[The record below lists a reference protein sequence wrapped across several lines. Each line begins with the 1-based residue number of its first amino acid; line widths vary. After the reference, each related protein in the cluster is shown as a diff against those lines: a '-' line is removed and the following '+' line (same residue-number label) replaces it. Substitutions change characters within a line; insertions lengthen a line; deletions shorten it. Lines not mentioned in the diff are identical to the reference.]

1 MKKLG
6 KSPKNITKAGKILKA
21 FNLSIAIS
29 LATVFA
35 LPQKSFSQTTN
46 HKNNYSQHIIKIS
59 VSDYQKILLERDK
72 NIQQQL
78 DKWGA
83 KESTKEYL
91 ERTQKEIFLNS
102 YKNNKNMLRN
112 NIDKIGTI
120 LQNKYGYKNIKDPV
134 EILNTA
140 IGEIANSGEIEG
152 LNTYTRNIKINSID
166 INTINAIGFI
176 EAQNKGE
183 ISFNPSAIG
192 VLSIIEKILEKAKP
206 TLNYIKEEGKT
217 KSEKGKVEN
226 ESGKKF
232 IIEDK
237 KVKTDTQKQTTQEDA
252 GIINLDEEIK
262 DIEKI
267 KPDSK
272 KQISPKEKDL
282 VKEKSATIVE
292 KDEKKSDGN
301 INLDD
306 DVIINLDK
314 GEKKEKVIT
323 NKEMSDLLDNEEE
336 MEKYDYQKKL
346 EEIYEHADETVKEEI
361 KEQIRNGDLNKEDKD
376 INLDEE
382 INEKL
387 IEKTEEIED
396 IVDIESPSPEESMDM
411 FVDYNF
417 QKNLAQNLPIQTQK
431 ENLQQLIDENRT
443 VKKFVKELEGVGI
456 NFNKGDDTDVN
467 RTSAILRDI
476 NGNFEYGFD
485 AIDIVKESGV
495 KGAEAVKQI
504 IFLTWAK
511 SIVEND
517 NLKIVE
523 NMSWNKE
530 LLEKNLDNSKLNG
543 VTYQE
548 IINIVNGFKD
558 NELKKVFMYHLL
570 NNDIVLAQRVMGME
584 LDCDSRY
591 PEYRAGNKLGRTEI
605 NKIKK
610 HGESRRYMEQNEI
623 MANPGIPQDVKAT
636 YMKFVN
642 KELNNKGKQYS
653 ILSKTDFNIYL
664 FSSNHRLLSRQ
675 NTLIGS
681 EVGDHKNNPMAGSR
695 TTPGGLY
702 EVGRAFDKTSS
713 GQSFFTKYGTHY
725 IVLIPME
732 GQYTMSNQYTMGIHG
747 TYERDPSRDRKI
759 KSNNARDRRDSNGC
773 INVEDQKFG
782 EMYNQLKV
790 ASILYITKEP
800 NERDIK
806 NFIANK

>member
-1 MKKLG
+1 MKNLE
-6 KSPKNITKAGKILKA
+6 KSPITKAWKILKA
-21 FNLSIAIS
+21 FNLSMAIS

-46 HKNNYSQHIIKIS
+46 NKNNYSQNIIKIS
-59 VSDYQKILLERDK
+59 VSDYQKILSERDK

-120 LQNKYGYKNIKDPV
+120 LQNKYWYKNIKDPV
-134 EILNTA
+134 EILNMA
-140 IGEIANSGEIEG
+140 IVEIANSGEIEG
-152 LNTYTRNIKINSID
+152 LNTYTRNIKINSFD

-176 EAQNKGE
+176 EAQDKE
-183 ISFNPSAIG
+183 EVSFNPSAIW

-206 TLNYIKEEGKT
+206 TLNYIK
-217 KSEKGKVEN
+217 
-226 ESGKKF
+226 
-232 IIEDK
+232 IEDK

-252 GIINLDEEIK
+252 WIINLDEEIK
-262 DIEKI
+262 DIEKT
-267 KPDSK
+267 KTDSK

-292 KDEKKSDGN
+292 KDEKKSDWN

-314 GEKKEKVIT
+314 WEEKENVIT

-361 KEQIRNGDLNKEDKD
+361 KEQIRNGDLNKEDKG

-443 VKKFVKELEGVGI
+443 VKKFVKELEWVGI
-456 NFNKGDDTDVN
+456 NFNKWDDTDVN

-476 NGNFEYGFD
+476 NWNFEYGFE
-485 AIDIVKESGV
+485 AIGIVKESDV
-495 KGAEAVKQI
+495 KWAEAVKQI

-530 LLEKNLDNSKLNG
+530 LLEKNLDNSKLNWI
-543 VTYQE
+543 TYQE
-548 IINIVNGFKD
+548 IINIVNWFKD

-570 NNDIVLAQRVMGME
+570 NNDIVLAQRVMWME

-591 PEYRAGNKLGRTEI
+591 PEYKAWNKLWRTEI

-610 HGESRRYMEQNEI
+610 HWESRRYMEQNEI

-642 KELNNKGKQYS
+642 KELNNKWKQYS

-702 EVGRAFDKTSS
+702 EVWRAFDKTSS

-732 GQYTMSNQYTMGIHG
+732 WQYTMSNQYTMGIHW

-782 EMYNQLKV
+782 EIYNQLKV